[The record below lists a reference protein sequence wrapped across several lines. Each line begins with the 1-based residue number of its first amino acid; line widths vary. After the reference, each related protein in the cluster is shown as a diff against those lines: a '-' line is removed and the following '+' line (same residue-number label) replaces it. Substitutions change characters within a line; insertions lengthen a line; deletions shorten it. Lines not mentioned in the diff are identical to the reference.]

1 MLKKMWMV
9 ALLAFCGG
17 LGIQAGLA
25 QEPGVVV
32 VQQTEIKRIS
42 GEVVSVRSN
51 LLTLR
56 HDDGT
61 GRESYRI
68 PRGASITIAG
78 EQIRLQ
84 DLQPGQNIRVY
95 YRETET
101 GRVIVMSPP
110 EETETLIIVEE
121 PEVVVVEP
129 APEPMPAALP
139 STASPLPLIGG
150 LGALFVAAGALLAGW
165 RRRRG

>member
-1 MLKKMWMV
+1 MLQKGMLIG
-9 ALLAFCGG
+9 LLVICGG
-17 LGIQAGLA
+17 LGVQSALA
-25 QEPGVVV
+25 QRSDVVV

-42 GEVVSVRSN
+42 GEVVNVRSN

-68 PRGASITIAG
+68 PRGASITVG
-78 EQIRLQ
+78 GQQIRLQ

-110 EETETLIIVEE
+110 EDTETLIVIEE
-121 PEVVVVEP
+121 EEVDVVEP
-129 APEPMPAALP
+129 APQPMPATLP
-139 STASPLPLIGG
+139 ATASPLPLIGG
-150 LGALFVAAGALLAGW
+150 LGAGFIALGGLLAAF
-165 RRRRG
+165 RRRG

>member
-1 MLKKMWMV
+1 MLMRKMTV
-9 ALLAFCGG
+9 ALLAVCGAMA
-17 LGIQAGLA
+17 LNAAVA
-25 QEPGVVV
+25 QESGVVV

-42 GEVVSVRSN
+42 GEVVNVRSN

-68 PRGASITIAG
+68 PRGASITIG
-78 EQIRLQ
+78 GQQIRLQ
-84 DLQPGQNIRVY
+84 DLQPGQKIRVY

-110 EETETLIIVEE
+110 DETETFVVVEE
-121 PEVVVVEP
+121 DEVVVPE
-129 APEPMPAALP
+129 PEPMPAMLP
-139 STASPLPLIGG
+139 TTASPLPLIGG
-150 LGALFVAAGALLAGW
+150 LGAGFVAVAGLLAAI
-165 RRRRG
+165 RRRV